1 MAMIPTVTL
10 TANINSQINALE
22 IFTPG
27 FEGTFKFRVRAMK
40 GGRILNKHWFYV
52 QTNSQEI
59 PSPVYMYSKQ
69 PDDVDSTY
77 GYVLSSSE
85 HVFSMAWTSLND
97 YREGSFI
104 QFTFRTFRLQG
115 NKHQIYCKTSPNL
128 VSLDHRGVLCM
139 KLDSTNQV

>member
-1 MAMIPTVTL
+1 MIPSVTL

-59 PSPVYMYSKQ
+59 PAPVYKYSKI
-69 PDDVDSTY
+69 DDVDSTY

-85 HVFSMAWTSLND
+85 HVFLMAWNTLND
-97 YREGSFI
+97 YKEGSFI
-104 QFTFRTFRLQG
+104 LFTFRTF
-115 NKHQIYCKTSPNL
+115 
-128 VSLDHRGVLCM
+128 
-139 KLDSTNQV
+139 